1 MAQSEN
7 RQKTGRKAPKSA
19 FKAGISGNPGGR
31 PKRTPEEFELVA
43 ACKAKAPEALAVL
56 MQIMENGENEKNRM
70 TAAQAIIER
79 GFGKP
84 VQPTDN
90 LVSVVEPTP
99 KRPKMTREE
108 WLASLGK

>member
-1 MAQSEN
+1 MAQLEN
-7 RQKTGRKAPKSA
+7 RQKTSNKVTKTS
-19 FKAGISGNPGGR
+19 FKKGQTGNPNGR
-31 PKRTPEEFELVA
+31 PKKTPQEFELVA

-56 MQIMENGENEKNRM
+56 MEIMSNGENEKNRM
-70 TAAQAIIER
+70 IAAQAIIER

-90 LVSVVEPTP
+90 LVTVVESTP
-99 KRPKMTREE
+99 KRPKLTREE

>member
-7 RQKTGRKAPKSA
+7 RKKTGNRPTA
-19 FKAGISGNPGGR
+19 FKKGQTGNPNGR
-31 PKRTPEEFELVA
+31 PRKTPQEFELVA
-43 ACKAKAPEALAVL
+43 ACKAKAPQALSVL

-84 VQPTDN
+84 IQPTDN
-90 LVSVVEPTP
+90 LHTVAEPTP
-99 KRPKMTREE
+99 QRPKMTREE
-108 WLASLGK
+108 WLASLHQ

>member
-1 MAQSEN
+1 MAQSEI
-7 RQKTGRKAPKSA
+7 RPKTGRKAPKTA
-19 FKAGISGNPGGR
+19 FNPGRSGNPGGR
-31 PKRTPEEFELVA
+31 PKKTQQEFELVA

-56 MQIMENGENEKNRM
+56 MEIMSNGENEKNRM

-90 LVSVVEPTP
+90 LVTVTELPP